1 MASTFDDKIKFNDF
15 RGGCGFREGASIGPA
30 NYERSMILSNKQL
43 PPDN

>member
-1 MASTFDDKIKFNDF
+1 MAQIKSNDF

-30 NYERSMILSNKQL
+30 NYKRSMVPSNKQ